1 MFCNAFKSFYKM
13 NAFQTINTEYLRASR
28 TLETVIVSKENKI
41 KVLFIYN
48 YEGNS
53 YRVFEN
59 HLGLINFFYNNGES
73 DFHFNTEFELD
84 TFLSNVNISA

>member
-1 MFCNAFKSFYKM
+1 M
-13 NAFQTINTEYLRASR
+13 NIFQTINTEYLRASR
-28 TLETVIVSKENKI
+28 TLETVIVSKEKRS

-59 HLGLINFFYNNGES
+59 HLGLINFFQNNGES
-73 DFHFNTEFELD
+73 DFHFNTESELD
-84 TFLSNVNISA
+84 IFLSKVKIAT